1 MIGSSPLHGDGLALQ
16 QHVPRILAATS
27 LKGYC
32 RAEPE
37 GPDDAFPT
45 NSTLGPFDFFPGK
58 YKVNGRWTSG
68 LAAFVEHLS
77 RMNNEIVS
85 QATKITLSS
94 MMIIFS
100 ICPLEPVFP
109 VTVARVGHSKK
120 ALPRD
125 SIGCSGRRRNG
136 NSISKQRIFR
146 PASCCSC

>member
-1 MIGSSPLHGDGLALQ
+1 MIDSSPLHADSPALQ
-16 QHVPRILAATS
+16 QQVPRILAATS

-58 YKVNGRWTSG
+58 YKVSGRWAKRSCRVCRALFKTE
-68 LAAFVEHLS
+68 V
-77 RMNNEIVS
+77 VS
-85 QATKITLSS
+85 QATKIAHSS
-94 MMIIFS
+94 VIIFFLA
-100 ICPLEPVFP
+100 CPLEPVFY
-109 VTVARVGHSKK
+109 VTVARVGHSEK

-146 PASCCSC
+146 PASYCSC